1 MNSAPKLAARPE
13 TALTSH
19 FKHCPACGLPLTAP
33 AQPRAVHCS
42 SCDFLFFLST
52 TVATGVILTRGDGAV
67 LFIRRAKEPAKGLLA
82 LPGGFIEIGE
92 TAEIGLRREILEE
105 VGLTVG
111 PLEYLCSAVNSY
123 EYRAVT
129 YPVLD
134 LFFTAR
140 FDPAMKPEPL
150 EDVAAICWIDPAL
163 VEPDQ
168 LAFPSLRA
176 AVRHYLEQIIHRG
189 Q

>member
-1 MNSAPKLAARPE
+1 MKSPVPTAPPT
-13 TALTSH
+13 TALASH
-19 FKHCPACGLPLTAP
+19 FKHCPACGLPLTTP
-33 AQPRAVHCS
+33 AQPRVIHCA
-42 SCDFLFFLST
+42 SCDFLYFLST
-52 TVATGVILTRGDGAV
+52 TVATGVLLTRRDGAV

-92 TAEIGLRREILEE
+92 SAEIGLRREILEE

-111 PLEYLCSAVNSY
+111 PLKYLCSAVNEY
-123 EYRAVT
+123 AYRAVT

-134 LFFTAR
+134 LFFMAR
-140 FDPAMKPEPL
+140 FDEAMKPEAL
-150 EDVAAICWIDPAL
+150 EDVAELCWNNPAL

-176 AVRHYLEQIIHRG
+176 AVRHYLEQVIPRG
-189 Q
+189 D